1 MNVMKPVAGKGQS
14 RFVGLAVLALVCATA
29 NVWSATDPLKPKD
42 VMCGDVKCGT
52 LEVDK
57 LQTSTVNA
65 GANFDGYLGLDITG
79 KFVPTVANKTFHFI
93 QGITSYNSTDRR
105 WINDASV
112 PINVPFLDTPP
123 GGYLVK
129 SPWNDPGWT
138 APQQFDTLPYYD
150 EPADNPPFPAF
161 YDSPGMWM
169 QPAKSGALSW
179 SFETWLVC
187 VIDGCWD
194 RMQARQGTT
203 NTPWRH
209 CSDFTGVLTS
219 PTRIS
224 GSSERTSSRISP
236 CHLRISTGMQR
247 RRLPGRMRW
256 VPSMAPEPSRT
267 SMTLRLVPA
276 KTASSRCPSLGLCC

>member
-57 LQTSTVNA
+57 YQTSTVNA

-129 SPWNDPGWT
+129 SP
-138 APQQFDTLPYYD
+138 
-150 EPADNPPFPAF
+150 
-161 YDSPGMWM
+161 
-169 QPAKSGALSW
+169 
-179 SFETWLVC
+179 
-187 VIDGCWD
+187 
-194 RMQARQGTT
+194 
-203 NTPWRH
+203 
-209 CSDFTGVLTS
+209 
-219 PTRIS
+219 
-224 GSSERTSSRISP
+224 
-236 CHLRISTGMQR
+236 
-247 RRLPGRMRW
+247 
-256 VPSMAPEPSRT
+256 
-267 SMTLRLVPA
+267 
-276 KTASSRCPSLGLCC
+276 